1 MSRLIPS
8 KRFIASLVAA
18 FAIVAG
24 ASAESY
30 AQTGKVRLNIVKSGS
45 VVGQG
50 GGTGT
55 LTYYG
60 KRYRLSAGRIGL
72 LGVASVQLVGR
83 ASKLRHPS
91 DIAGTYVVT
100 GAGPT
105 FIAGGQVAT
114 LENQKGVGLILQIV
128 QVGSQIS
135 VGLGGMIIALNDP
148 ARVD

>member
-55 LTYYG
+55 LTF
-60 KRYRLSAGRIGL
+60 RAILLASATATTFAGRRSIIR
-72 LGVASVQLVGR
+72 VSQGR
-83 ASKLRHPS
+83 FVPYTS
-91 DIAGTYVVT
+91 D
-100 GAGPT
+100 
-105 FIAGGQVAT
+105 Q
-114 LENQKGVGLILQIV
+114 
-128 QVGSQIS
+128 
-135 VGLGGMIIALNDP
+135 
-148 ARVD
+148 

>member
-1 MSRLIPS
+1 MSSLIRRY
-8 KRFIASLVAA
+8 RFVTSVVAA

-45 VVGQG
+45 TVGQG

-60 KRYRLSAGRIGL
+60 KTYRLSVGRIGL
-72 LGVASVQLVGR
+72 LGVASVQLVGS
-83 ASKLRHPS
+83 ASNLRHAS
-91 DIAGTYVVT
+91 EIAGTYVVT
-100 GAGPT
+100 SAGPT

-114 LENQKGVGLILQIV
+114 LENQKGVTLTLRV
-128 QVGSQIS
+128 TEVGSQIS
-135 VGLGGMIIALNDP
+135 LGLGGMIIALQ
-148 ARVD
+148 